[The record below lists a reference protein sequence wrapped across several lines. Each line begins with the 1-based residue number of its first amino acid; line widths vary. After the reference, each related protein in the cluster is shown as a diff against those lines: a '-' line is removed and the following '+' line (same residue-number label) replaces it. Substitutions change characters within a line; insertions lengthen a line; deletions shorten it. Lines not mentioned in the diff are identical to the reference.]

1 MFANAR
7 APLDSV
13 GTGSFIPE
21 NLSDTF
27 ATADIFMYD
36 GQFNVKLGREKLFQG
51 LKP

>member
-1 MFANAR
+1 
-7 APLDSV
+7 V

-21 NLSDTF
+21 NFGDTF

-36 GQFNVKLGREKLFQG
+36 GRFDVKLGREKLFLG